1 MKNKG
6 YTLIELILVIVII
19 GILASIAVQSLK
31 SSDENQRFDQTAKEM
46 EMVARAIVGD
56 ERLVS
61 GGIRTDFGY
70 VGDIGALPPT
80 LDGLVTNPGGYSTW
94 NGPYIRSGFVEN
106 PEDYKR
112 DAWNSPYTY
121 SGGVTISSTGG
132 GSSITKQF
140 ANSTSSLTSNTIYG
154 IVRDQ
159 SGCPPSDSAS
169 TITITIYYPDGGGST
184 ASSSTTPTRS
194 GEFSYQNSIPVGL
207 HLIRAVVT
215 GVDDT
220 TAKYIAVNPDS
231 KVYTEL
237 RFPSNLWGE
246 TAGGGIEYVSG
257 SANTS
262 PAGDLVEFQI
272 QNTGS
277 SAITVTSMV
286 IEYSSSPTAYYQKI
300 NWNGNLIW
308 NRQNP
313 RNGSGDVATFI
324 VSKTLSASGTT
335 QIEIDTWK
343 ECQSGNCADYDI
355 HGTAFTITFSNG
367 DVIAFT
373 AP

>member
-6 YTLIELILVIVII
+6 YTLIELVLVVVII

-31 SSDENQRFDQTAKEM
+31 SSDENQRFDRTVKEM
-46 EMVARAIVGD
+46 EMLARAMVGD
-56 ERLVS
+56 DRLVS

-70 VGDIGALPPT
+70 AGDVGALPPN
-80 LDGLVTNPGGYSTW
+80 LDALVSNPGGYSTW
-94 NGPYIRSGFVEN
+94 NGPYIRSDFVEDSD
-106 PEDYKR
+106 DYKR
-112 DAWNSPYTY
+112 DAWNNPYSY
-121 SGGVTISSTGG
+121 SGGITISSTGG
-132 GSSITKQF
+132 GGSITKQF

-159 SGCPPSDSAS
+159 TGCPPSDSAS
-169 TITITIYYPDGGGST
+169 NITITIYYPDGGGSMT
-184 ASSSTTPTRS
+184 SSSIAPERS
-194 GEFSYQNSIPVGL
+194 GEFSYENSIPVGL
-207 HLIRAVVT
+207 HLIRAVIT

-220 TAKYIAVNPDS
+220 TAKYVAVNPGS
-231 KVYTEL
+231 EVYAEL
-237 RFPSNLWGE
+237 RFPSDLWGG
-246 TAGGGIEYVSG
+246 TAAGGIEYVSG

-277 SAITVTSMV
+277 SSITVTSMV

-300 NWNGNLIW
+300 NWNGNLVWISLS
-308 NRQNP
+308 P

-324 VSKTLSASGTT
+324 VSKILNASETA

-367 DVIAFT
+367 DIIAFT

>member
-1 MKNKG
+1 MKNRG
-6 YTLIELILVIVII
+6 YTLIELVLVIVII
-19 GILASIAVQSLK
+19 GILASIAVQSMR

-46 EMVARAIVGD
+46 EMLARAIVGD

-61 GGIRTDFGY
+61 SGIRTDFGY

-80 LDGLVTNPGGYSTW
+80 LDALVTNPGGYSTW
-94 NGPYIRSGFVEN
+94 NGPYIRSDFVEN
-106 PEDYKR
+106 SEDYKR
-112 DAWNSPYTY
+112 DAWSNLYSY

-140 ANSTSSLTSNTIYG
+140 ANSASSLTSNTIYG
-154 IVRDQ
+154 IVRDRT
-159 SGCPPSDSAS
+159 GCPPSDSAS
-169 TITITIYYPDGGGST
+169 SVTITVCYPDGGGST
-184 ASSSTTPTRS
+184 TSSSTTPTRS
-194 GEFSYQNSIPVGL
+194 GEFSYENSIPVGL
-207 HLIRAVVT
+207 HPIRAVVS

-220 TAKYIAVNPDS
+220 TAKYIAVNPNS
-231 KVYTEL
+231 KVFAEL
-237 RFPSNLWGE
+237 RFPSDLWGE

-262 PAGDLVEFQI
+262 SGGDLVEFQI

-277 SAITVTSMV
+277 SAIMVTSMI
-286 IEYSSSPTAYYQKI
+286 IEYSSSPTAYYRRI
-300 NWNGNLIW
+300 SWNGSNVW

-324 VSKTLSASGTT
+324 VSRTLNASETA
-335 QIEIDTWK
+335 QIDIDTWK

-355 HGTAFTITFSNG
+355 YGAAFTITFSNG

-373 AP
+373 TP